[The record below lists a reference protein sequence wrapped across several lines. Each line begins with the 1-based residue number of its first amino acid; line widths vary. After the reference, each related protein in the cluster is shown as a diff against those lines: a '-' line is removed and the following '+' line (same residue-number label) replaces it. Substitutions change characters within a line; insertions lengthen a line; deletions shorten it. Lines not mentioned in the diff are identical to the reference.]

1 MINLIA
7 GFFCSFFLHAFLFS
21 FFFNINFN
29 DYSEEK
35 IIQLPVSLIFEE
47 KIEPKPKKSSS
58 KNVKT
63 TSSSLSEDAKSKNDF
78 ESDVNSFF
86 SNLEKDRDRVEQI
99 STQSEVLKI
108 AAKIRAEYEFL
119 WQKPKNLPEDL
130 FVKVLI
136 SIAPSGEVVNY
147 EILNKS
153 GNEVFDRSIRIALDR
168 ISSFDFIKNISRKMN
183 QKITIIG
190 KINKRFKKELFLEN
204 LKVFINII
212 LFEP

>member
-47 KIEPKPKKSSS
+47 KIEPVPKKSSS

-168 ISSFDFIKNISRKMN
+168 ISSFDFIKNISRNDFEKN
-183 QKITIIG
+183 F
-190 KINKRFKKELFLEN
+190 REFN
-204 LKVFINII
+204 LQFSSN
-212 LFEP
+212 

>member
-7 GFFCSFFLHAFLFS
+7 GFFSSFFLHAFLFS
-21 FFFNINFN
+21 FFFNINFK

-35 IIQLPVSLIFEE
+35 IIQLPVNLIFEE
-47 KIEPKPKKSSS
+47 KIEPKSKKSSS

-63 TSSSLSEDAKSKNDF
+63 TPSSFSEDAKSKNDF

-147 EILNKS
+147 EIQNKS

-168 ISSFDFIKNISRKMN
+168 ISSFDFMKNISRNDFEKN
-183 QKITIIG
+183 F
-190 KINKRFKKELFLEN
+190 REFN
-204 LKVFINII
+204 LQFSSN
-212 LFEP
+212 

>member
-7 GFFCSFFLHAFLFS
+7 GFFSSFFLHAFLFS

-47 KIEPKPKKSSS
+47 KIEPKPKKSLS
-58 KNVKT
+58 KNVKS
-63 TSSSLSEDAKSKNDF
+63 TSSSFSEDAKSKNDF

-168 ISSFDFIKNISRKMN
+168 ISSFDFIKNISRNDFEKN
-183 QKITIIG
+183 F
-190 KINKRFKKELFLEN
+190 REFN
-204 LKVFINII
+204 LQFSSN
-212 LFEP
+212 

>member
-21 FFFNINFN
+21 FFFNISFN

-35 IIQLPVSLIFEE
+35 IIQLPVNLIFEE
-47 KIEPKPKKSSS
+47 KIKPKPKKTSS
-58 KNVKT
+58 KSDKKT
-63 TSSSLSEDAKSKNDF
+63 TSSFLDETNSKNEF
-78 ESDVNSFF
+78 QSNVNSFF

-168 ISSFDFIKNISRKMN
+168 ISSFDFIKNISRNDFEKN
-183 QKITIIG
+183 F
-190 KINKRFKKELFLEN
+190 REFN
-204 LKVFINII
+204 LQFSSN
-212 LFEP
+212 

>member
-35 IIQLPVSLIFEE
+35 IVQLPVNLIFEE
-47 KIEPKPKKSSS
+47 KIEPAPKKSSS

-86 SNLEKDRDRVEQI
+86 SNLERDRDRVEQI

-168 ISSFDFIKNISRKMN
+168 ISSFDFIKNISRNDFEKN
-183 QKITIIG
+183 F
-190 KINKRFKKELFLEN
+190 REFN
-204 LKVFINII
+204 LQFSSN
-212 LFEP
+212 

>member
-21 FFFNINFN
+21 FLFNISFN

-35 IIQLPVSLIFEE
+35 IIQLPVNLIFEE
-47 KIEPKPKKSSS
+47 KIKPIAKKTSPKSDK
-58 KNVKT
+58 KT
-63 TSSSLSEDAKSKNDF
+63 TSSFLDETNSKNEF
-78 ESDVNSFF
+78 QSDVNSFF

-108 AAKIRAEYEFL
+108 AAKIRSEYEFL

-168 ISSFDFIKNISRKMN
+168 ISSFDFIKNISRNDFEKN
-183 QKITIIG
+183 F
-190 KINKRFKKELFLEN
+190 REFN
-204 LKVFINII
+204 LQFSSN
-212 LFEP
+212 

>member
-7 GFFCSFFLHAFLFS
+7 GVFCSFFLHAFLFS

-35 IIQLPVSLIFEE
+35 IIQLPVNLIFEV
-47 KIEPKPKKSSS
+47 KIEPKTKKSLS

-63 TSSSLSEDAKSKNDF
+63 TSSFFSEDAKSKNDF

-168 ISSFDFIKNISRKMN
+168 ISSFDFIKNISRN
-183 QKITIIG
+183 D
-190 KINKRFKKELFLEN
+190 FEN
-204 LKVFINII
+204 NFREFNLQFSSN
-212 LFEP
+212 

>member
-35 IIQLPVSLIFEE
+35 IVQLPVNLIFEE
-47 KIEPKPKKSSS
+47 KIEPVPKKSSS

-86 SNLEKDRDRVEQI
+86 SNLERDRDRVEQI

-130 FVKVLI
+130 FVNVLI

-168 ISSFDFIKNISRKMN
+168 ISSFDFIKNISRNDFEKN
-183 QKITIIG
+183 F
-190 KINKRFKKELFLEN
+190 REFN
-204 LKVFINII
+204 LQFSSN
-212 LFEP
+212 

>member
-47 KIEPKPKKSSS
+47 KIEPKPNKSSS

-86 SNLEKDRDRVEQI
+86 SNLERDRDRVEQI

-136 SIAPSGEVVNY
+136 SIAPSGEVVKY

-168 ISSFDFIKNISRKMN
+168 ISSFDFIKNISRNDFEKN
-183 QKITIIG
+183 F
-190 KINKRFKKELFLEN
+190 REFN
-204 LKVFINII
+204 LQFSSN
-212 LFEP
+212 

>member
-35 IIQLPVSLIFEE
+35 IIQLPVNIIYEE

-63 TSSSLSEDAKSKNDF
+63 TSSSFSEDAKSKNEF

-147 EILNKS
+147 EIQNKS

-168 ISSFDFIKNISRKMN
+168 ISSFDFMKNISRNDFEKN
-183 QKITIIG
+183 F
-190 KINKRFKKELFLEN
+190 REFN
-204 LKVFINII
+204 LQFSSN
-212 LFEP
+212 

>member
-35 IIQLPVSLIFEE
+35 IIQLPVNLIFEE
-47 KIEPKPKKSSS
+47 KIEPKTKKSSS

-63 TSSSLSEDAKSKNDF
+63 TSSSFSEDAKSKNDF

-86 SNLEKDRDRVEQI
+86 SNIERDIYRVEQI

-168 ISSFDFIKNISRKMN
+168 ISSFDFIKNISRNDFEKN
-183 QKITIIG
+183 F
-190 KINKRFKKELFLEN
+190 REFN
-204 LKVFINII
+204 LQFSSN
-212 LFEP
+212 

>member
-47 KIEPKPKKSSS
+47 KIEPKLKKSSS

-86 SNLEKDRDRVEQI
+86 SNLERDRDRVEQI

-168 ISSFDFIKNISRKMN
+168 ISSFDFIKNISRNDFEKN
-183 QKITIIG
+183 F
-190 KINKRFKKELFLEN
+190 REFN
-204 LKVFINII
+204 LQFSSN
-212 LFEP
+212 

>member
-47 KIEPKPKKSSS
+47 KIEPKPNKSSS

-63 TSSSLSEDAKSKNDF
+63 TSSSFSEDAKSKNDF

-86 SNLEKDRDRVEQI
+86 SNLERDRDRVEQI

-130 FVKVLI
+130 VVKVLI

-168 ISSFDFIKNISRKMN
+168 ISSFDFIKNISRNDFEKN
-183 QKITIIG
+183 F
-190 KINKRFKKELFLEN
+190 REFN
-204 LKVFINII
+204 LQFSSN
-212 LFEP
+212 

>member
-35 IIQLPVSLIFEE
+35 IIQLPVNLIFED
-47 KIEPKPKKSSS
+47 KIKPKPKKTSS
-58 KNVKT
+58 KIDKKT
-63 TSSSLSEDAKSKNDF
+63 TSSFLDETNSKNEF
-78 ESDVNSFF
+78 QSDVNSFF

-108 AAKIRAEYEFL
+108 AAKIRSEYEFL

-168 ISSFDFIKNISRKMN
+168 ISSFDFIKNISRNDFEKN
-183 QKITIIG
+183 F
-190 KINKRFKKELFLEN
+190 REFN
-204 LKVFINII
+204 LQFSSN
-212 LFEP
+212 

>member
-21 FFFNINFN
+21 FFFNINFT

-35 IIQLPVSLIFEE
+35 IIQLPVNLFFEE
-47 KIEPKPKKSSS
+47 KIEPKSKKSPS
-58 KNVKT
+58 KNIKT
-63 TSSSLSEDAKSKNDF
+63 TSSFFSEDDKSKNDF

-153 GNEVFDRSIRIALDR
+153 SNEVFDRSIKIVLDR
-168 ISSFDFIKNISRKMN
+168 ISSFDFIKNISRNDFEKN
-183 QKITIIG
+183 F
-190 KINKRFKKELFLEN
+190 REFN
-204 LKVFINII
+204 LQFSSN
-212 LFEP
+212 

>member
-21 FFFNINFN
+21 FFFNISFN

-35 IIQLPVSLIFEE
+35 IIQLPVNLIFEE
-47 KIEPKPKKSSS
+47 KIKPKPKKTSS
-58 KNVKT
+58 KNDKKT
-63 TSSSLSEDAKSKNDF
+63 TSSFLDETNSKNEF
-78 ESDVNSFF
+78 QSDVNSFF

-136 SIAPSGEVVNY
+136 SIAPSGEVINY

-168 ISSFDFIKNISRKMN
+168 ISSFDFIKNISRNDFEKN
-183 QKITIIG
+183 F
-190 KINKRFKKELFLEN
+190 REFN
-204 LKVFINII
+204 LQFSSN
-212 LFEP
+212 

>member
-35 IIQLPVSLIFEE
+35 IVQLPVSLIFEE
-47 KIEPKPKKSSS
+47 KIEPKPNKSSS

-86 SNLEKDRDRVEQI
+86 SNLEKDRDRLEQI

-153 GNEVFDRSIRIALDR
+153 GNEVFARSIRIALDR
-168 ISSFDFIKNISRKMN
+168 ISSFDFIKNISRNDFEKN
-183 QKITIIG
+183 F
-190 KINKRFKKELFLEN
+190 REFN
-204 LKVFINII
+204 LQFSSN
-212 LFEP
+212 

>member
-35 IIQLPVSLIFEE
+35 IIQLPVNLIFQE
-47 KIEPKPKKSSS
+47 KIELKPKKSTS

-63 TSSSLSEDAKSKNDF
+63 TSSSFSEDAKSKIDF

-136 SIAPSGEVVNY
+136 SIAPSGEVVKY

-168 ISSFDFIKNISRKMN
+168 ISSFDFIKNISRNDFEKN
-183 QKITIIG
+183 F
-190 KINKRFKKELFLEN
+190 REFN
-204 LKVFINII
+204 LQFSSN
-212 LFEP
+212 

>member
-35 IIQLPVSLIFEE
+35 IIQLPVNLIFQE
-47 KIEPKPKKSSS
+47 KIEPKPKKTTS

-63 TSSSLSEDAKSKNDF
+63 TSSSSSEDAKSKNDF

-130 FVKVLI
+130 IVKVLI

-168 ISSFDFIKNISRKMN
+168 ISSFDFIKNISRNDFEKN
-183 QKITIIG
+183 F
-190 KINKRFKKELFLEN
+190 REFN
-204 LKVFINII
+204 LQFSSN
-212 LFEP
+212 

>member
-35 IIQLPVSLIFEE
+35 IIQLPVNLIFEE

-58 KNVKT
+58 ENVKT
-63 TSSSLSEDAKSKNDF
+63 TSTSFSEDAKSKNDF

-108 AAKIRAEYEFL
+108 AAKSEQSMNFCG
-119 WQKPKNLPEDL
+119 KNLKICL
-130 FVKVLI
+130 KIYLLKFSSQLLHLVKL
-136 SIAPSGEVVNY
+136 
-147 EILNKS
+147 LTMK
-153 GNEVFDRSIRIALDR
+153 F
-168 ISSFDFIKNISRKMN
+168 
-183 QKITIIG
+183 
-190 KINKRFKKELFLEN
+190 
-204 LKVFINII
+204 
-212 LFEP
+212 

>member
-35 IIQLPVSLIFEE
+35 IIQLPVNLIFQE
-47 KIEPKPKKSSS
+47 KIEPKPKKTTS

-63 TSSSLSEDAKSKNDF
+63 TSSSSSEDAKSKNDF

-108 AAKIRAEYEFL
+108 ASKIRAEYEFL

-168 ISSFDFIKNISRKMN
+168 ISSFDFIKNISRNDFEKN
-183 QKITIIG
+183 F
-190 KINKRFKKELFLEN
+190 REFN
-204 LKVFINII
+204 LQFSSN
-212 LFEP
+212 

>member
-35 IIQLPVSLIFEE
+35 IIQLPVNLIFEE
-47 KIEPKPKKSSS
+47 KIEPKSKKSSS

-63 TSSSLSEDAKSKNDF
+63 TPSSFSEDAKSKNDF

-153 GNEVFDRSIRIALDR
+153 SNEVFDRSIKIVLDR
-168 ISSFDFIKNISRKMN
+168 ISSFDFIKNISRNDFEKN
-183 QKITIIG
+183 F
-190 KINKRFKKELFLEN
+190 REFN
-204 LKVFINII
+204 LQFSSN
-212 LFEP
+212 

>member
-21 FFFNINFN
+21 FLFNISFN

-35 IIQLPVSLIFEE
+35 IIQLPVNLIFEE
-47 KIEPKPKKSSS
+47 KIKPIAKKTSPKSDK
-58 KNVKT
+58 KT
-63 TSSSLSEDAKSKNDF
+63 TSSFLDETNSKNEF
-78 ESDVNSFF
+78 QSDVNSFF

-108 AAKIRAEYEFL
+108 AAKIRSEYEFL

-136 SIAPSGEVVNY
+136 SIAPSGEVINY

-168 ISSFDFIKNISRKMN
+168 ISSFDFIKNISRNDFEKN
-183 QKITIIG
+183 F
-190 KINKRFKKELFLEN
+190 REFN
-204 LKVFINII
+204 LQFSSN
-212 LFEP
+212 

>member
-21 FFFNINFN
+21 FLFNISFN

-35 IIQLPVSLIFEE
+35 IIQLPVNLIFED
-47 KIEPKPKKSSS
+47 KIKPKPKKTSS
-58 KNVKT
+58 KIDKKT
-63 TSSSLSEDAKSKNDF
+63 TSSFLDETNSKNEF
-78 ESDVNSFF
+78 QSDVNSFF

-136 SIAPSGEVVNY
+136 SIAPSGEVINY

-168 ISSFDFIKNISRKMN
+168 ISSFDFIKNISRNDFEKN
-183 QKITIIG
+183 F
-190 KINKRFKKELFLEN
+190 REFN
-204 LKVFINII
+204 LQFSSN
-212 LFEP
+212 

>member
-21 FFFNINFN
+21 FFFNINFT

-35 IIQLPVSLIFEE
+35 IIQLPVNLFFEE
-47 KIEPKPKKSSS
+47 KIEPKSKKSPS

-63 TSSSLSEDAKSKNDF
+63 TSSFFSEDDKSKNDF

-153 GNEVFDRSIRIALDR
+153 SNEVFDRSIKKVLDR
-168 ISSFDFIKNISRKMN
+168 ISSFDFVKNISRNDFEKN
-183 QKITIIG
+183 F
-190 KINKRFKKELFLEN
+190 REFN
-204 LKVFINII
+204 LQFSSN
-212 LFEP
+212 

>member
-7 GFFCSFFLHAFLFS
+7 GVFCSFFLHAFLFS

-35 IIQLPVSLIFEE
+35 IIQLPVNLIFEV
-47 KIEPKPKKSSS
+47 KIEPKTKKSSS

-63 TSSSLSEDAKSKNDF
+63 TSSFFSKDAKPKNDF

-153 GNEVFDRSIRIALDR
+153 GNEVFDRSIRISLDR
-168 ISSFDFIKNISRKMN
+168 ISSFDFIKNISRN
-183 QKITIIG
+183 D
-190 KINKRFKKELFLEN
+190 FEN
-204 LKVFINII
+204 NFREFNLQFSSN
-212 LFEP
+212 

>member
-35 IIQLPVSLIFEE
+35 IIQLPVNLIFQE
-47 KIEPKPKKSSS
+47 KIEPKPKKTTS

-63 TSSSLSEDAKSKNDF
+63 TSSSLSEDVKSKNDF
-78 ESDVNSFF
+78 DSDVNSFF

-168 ISSFDFIKNISRKMN
+168 ISSFDFIKNISRNDFEKN
-183 QKITIIG
+183 F
-190 KINKRFKKELFLEN
+190 REFN
-204 LKVFINII
+204 LQFSSN
-212 LFEP
+212 

>member
-35 IIQLPVSLIFEE
+35 IIQLPVNLIFEE

-63 TSSSLSEDAKSKNDF
+63 TSSSFSEDAKSKNEF

-99 STQSEVLKI
+99 FTQSEVLKI
-108 AAKIRAEYEFL
+108 AAKIRSEYEFL

-130 FVKVLI
+130 FVKVVI
-136 SIAPSGEVVNY
+136 SIAPSGEVVNH

-168 ISSFDFIKNISRKMN
+168 ISSFDFIKNISRNDFEKN
-183 QKITIIG
+183 F
-190 KINKRFKKELFLEN
+190 REFN
-204 LKVFINII
+204 LQFSSN
-212 LFEP
+212 

>member
-1 MINLIA
+1 MKFSLNQQDLQKSLNYCQGVIEKRSTLPILSNVLLEVSNANLTITA
-7 GFFCSFFLHAFLFS
+7 TDLDLIFIHKIP
-21 FFFNINFN
+21 NVEI
-29 DYSEEK
+29 SEEG
-35 IIQLPVSLIFEE
+35 
-47 KIEPKPKKSSS
+47 
-58 KNVKT
+58 KT
-63 TSSSLSEDAKSKNDF
+63 TSSSSSEDAKSKNDF

-168 ISSFDFIKNISRKMN
+168 ISSFDFIKNISRNDFEKN
-183 QKITIIG
+183 F
-190 KINKRFKKELFLEN
+190 REFN
-204 LKVFINII
+204 LQFSSN
-212 LFEP
+212 

>member
-35 IIQLPVSLIFEE
+35 IIQLPVNIIYEE

-58 KNVKT
+58 KSVKT
-63 TSSSLSEDAKSKNDF
+63 TSSSFSEDAKSKNEF

-147 EILNKS
+147 EIQNKS

-168 ISSFDFIKNISRKMN
+168 ISSFDFMKNISRNDFEKN
-183 QKITIIG
+183 F
-190 KINKRFKKELFLEN
+190 REFN
-204 LKVFINII
+204 LQFSSN
-212 LFEP
+212 

>member
-21 FFFNINFN
+21 FFFNISFN

-35 IIQLPVSLIFEE
+35 IIQLPVNLIFEE
-47 KIEPKPKKSSS
+47 KIKHKPKKTSS
-58 KNVKT
+58 KNDKKT
-63 TSSSLSEDAKSKNDF
+63 TSSFLDETNSKNEF
-78 ESDVNSFF
+78 QSDVNSFF

-168 ISSFDFIKNISRKMN
+168 ISSFDFIKNISRNDFEKN
-183 QKITIIG
+183 F
-190 KINKRFKKELFLEN
+190 REFN
-204 LKVFINII
+204 LQFSSN
-212 LFEP
+212 

>member
-47 KIEPKPKKSSS
+47 KIEPKPKKSLT

-63 TSSSLSEDAKSKNDF
+63 TSSSFSEDAKSKNDF

-99 STQSEVLKI
+99 YTQSEVLKI

-168 ISSFDFIKNISRKMN
+168 ISSFDFIKNISRNDFEKN
-183 QKITIIG
+183 F
-190 KINKRFKKELFLEN
+190 REFN
-204 LKVFINII
+204 LQFSSN
-212 LFEP
+212 

>member
-35 IIQLPVSLIFEE
+35 IIQLPVNLIFEE
-47 KIEPKPKKSSS
+47 KIEPKPKRSSS

-63 TSSSLSEDAKSKNDF
+63 TSPSFSEDPKSKNDF

-168 ISSFDFIKNISRKMN
+168 ISSFDFIKNISTTEFSR
-183 QKITIIG
+183 
-190 KINKRFKKELFLEN
+190 
-204 LKVFINII
+204 
-212 LFEP
+212 

>member
-35 IIQLPVSLIFEE
+35 IIQLPVNLIYEE

-63 TSSSLSEDAKSKNDF
+63 TSSSFSEDAKSKNEF

-153 GNEVFDRSIRIALDR
+153 SNEVFDRSIKIVLDR
-168 ISSFDFIKNISRKMN
+168 ISSFDFVKNISRNDFEKN
-183 QKITIIG
+183 F
-190 KINKRFKKELFLEN
+190 REFN
-204 LKVFINII
+204 LQFSSN
-212 LFEP
+212 

>member
-21 FFFNINFN
+21 FLFNISFN

-35 IIQLPVSLIFEE
+35 IIQLPVNLIFEE
-47 KIEPKPKKSSS
+47 KIKPIAKKTSPKNDKE
-58 KNVKT
+58 T
-63 TSSSLSEDAKSKNDF
+63 TSSFLDETNSKKEF
-78 ESDVNSFF
+78 QSDVNSFF

-108 AAKIRAEYEFL
+108 AAKIRSEYEFL

-168 ISSFDFIKNISRKMN
+168 ISSFDFIKNISRNDFEKN
-183 QKITIIG
+183 F
-190 KINKRFKKELFLEN
+190 REFN
-204 LKVFINII
+204 LQFSSN
-212 LFEP
+212 

>member
-21 FFFNINFN
+21 FFININFN

-35 IIQLPVSLIFEE
+35 IIQLPVNLIFEE
-47 KIEPKPKKSSS
+47 KIKPKSKKTSS
-58 KNVKT
+58 KNDKET
-63 TSSSLSEDAKSKNDF
+63 TSSFLDETNSKNEF
-78 ESDVNSFF
+78 QSDVNSFF

-136 SIAPSGEVVNY
+136 SIAPSGEVINY

-168 ISSFDFIKNISRKMN
+168 ISSFDFIKNISRNDFEKN
-183 QKITIIG
+183 F
-190 KINKRFKKELFLEN
+190 REFN
-204 LKVFINII
+204 LQFSSN
-212 LFEP
+212 

>member
-35 IIQLPVSLIFEE
+35 IIQLPVNLIFQE
-47 KIEPKPKKSSS
+47 KIEPKPKKTTS

-63 TSSSLSEDAKSKNDF
+63 TSSLSEDVKSKNDF
-78 ESDVNSFF
+78 DSDVNSFF

-153 GNEVFDRSIRIALDR
+153 GNEVFDRSIRIALER
-168 ISSFDFIKNISRKMN
+168 INSFDFIKNISRNDFEKN
-183 QKITIIG
+183 F
-190 KINKRFKKELFLEN
+190 REFN
-204 LKVFINII
+204 LQFSSN
-212 LFEP
+212 

>member
-21 FFFNINFN
+21 FFFNISFN

-35 IIQLPVSLIFEE
+35 IIQLPVNLIFED
-47 KIEPKPKKSSS
+47 KIKPIPKKTSS
-58 KNVKT
+58 KIDKKT
-63 TSSSLSEDAKSKNDF
+63 TSSFLDETNSKNEF
-78 ESDVNSFF
+78 QSDVNSFF

-136 SIAPSGEVVNY
+136 SIAPSGEVINY

-168 ISSFDFIKNISRKMN
+168 ISSFDFIKNISRNDFEKN
-183 QKITIIG
+183 F
-190 KINKRFKKELFLEN
+190 REFN
-204 LKVFINII
+204 LQFSSN
-212 LFEP
+212 

>member
-35 IIQLPVSLIFEE
+35 IIQLPVNLIFQE
-47 KIEPKPKKSSS
+47 KIEPKPKKTTS

-63 TSSSLSEDAKSKNDF
+63 TSSSLSEDVKSKNDF
-78 ESDVNSFF
+78 DSDVNSFF

-168 ISSFDFIKNISRKMN
+168 ISSFNFIKNISRNDFEKN
-183 QKITIIG
+183 F
-190 KINKRFKKELFLEN
+190 REFN
-204 LKVFINII
+204 LQFSSN
-212 LFEP
+212 

>member
-35 IIQLPVSLIFEE
+35 IIQLPVNLIFEE
-47 KIEPKPKKSSS
+47 KIEPKPRKSSS
-58 KNVKT
+58 KNART
-63 TSSSLSEDAKSKNDF
+63 TSSSFSEDANLKNDF

-168 ISSFDFIKNISRKMN
+168 ISSFDFIKNISRNDFEKN
-183 QKITIIG
+183 F
-190 KINKRFKKELFLEN
+190 REFN
-204 LKVFINII
+204 LQFSSN
-212 LFEP
+212 